1 MSCGAGY
8 FSGWRMCRGVMCQ
21 RAGQRAGRGIRVCR
35 RLLTTLLCA
44 CLCAACRVQAL
55 LRALQP
61 RLAAGGKRLATLPQG
76 DRGLQVTG
84 AGLQLAH
91 DLLQL
96 GTRLFVAEGFDGCA
110 QLGAVEANVLAH

>member
-1 MSCGAGY
+1 MLVRC
-8 FSGWRMCRGVMCQ
+8 
-21 RAGQRAGRGIRVCR
+21 
-35 RLLTTLLCA
+35 RLLT
-44 CLCAACRVQAL
+44 CLCTACRVQAL

-76 DRGLQVTG
+76 DGGLQVAG

-96 GTRLFVAEGFDGCA
+96 GSRLLVAEGFDGGA
-110 QLGAVEANVLAH
+110 QLGAVEANVLAQ

>member
-1 MSCGAGY
+1 MLVRC
-8 FSGWRMCRGVMCQ
+8 
-21 RAGQRAGRGIRVCR
+21 
-35 RLLTTLLCA
+35 RLLTSLCT
-44 CLCAACRVQAL
+44 CLHTTCRVQAL

-76 DRGLQVTG
+76 DGGLQVAG

-96 GTRLFVAEGFDGCA
+96 GSRLLVAEGFDG
-110 QLGAVEANVLAH
+110 GASSALLKLMFSAH

>member
-8 FSGWRMCRGVMCQ
+8 FCLTAGGCARTGAGSGFSCR
-21 RAGQRAGRGIRVCR
+21 A
-35 RLLTTLLCA
+35 LLTALLCT
-44 CLCAACRVQAL
+44 ACRVQAL

-61 RLAAGGKRLATLPQG
+61 RLAAGGKRLATLPQCDG
-76 DRGLQVTG
+76 SLQVAG

-96 GTRLFVAEGFDGCA
+96 GSRLLVAEGFDGCA